1 MYKIHGEVY
10 VRSICTRAC
19 CTRTRVKTKVYEMQL
34 KPDRNQK
41 YSGGDEDTVHCAFT
55 LNESDLR
62 TDFFFFFS
70 VLLVQIR
77 KKNSVPDCCETCRRR
92 RRPINRKNA
101 LTFAVQESRKI
112 PRRRRRRQAA
122 ICRNFLLRGFRN
134 RSTMFVTTAGSSV
147 GEHIIIVIFTYRN
160 K

>member
-41 YSGGDEDTVHCAFT
+41 YSGSDEDTVHCAFT

-62 TDFFFFFS
+62 TDFFFSSFRFY
-70 VLLVQIR
+70 LY
-77 KKNSVPDCCETCRRR
+77 KFEK
-92 RRPINRKNA
+92 
-101 LTFAVQESRKI
+101 KI
-112 PRRRRRRQAA
+112 PFLTAA
-122 ICRNFLLRGFRN
+122 KR
-134 RSTMFVTTAGSSV
+134 VV
-147 GEHIIIVIFTYRN
+147 GDGGQ
-160 K
+160 